1 MIMNKSIHQSILKV
15 PTRTWTWA
23 LFCCMW
29 YLVAKSNSESGE
41 LTLQILRCPRAIS
54 RGYRWV
60 SITATTDNYHNRL
73 LLVLDEFRLVNDL
86 ICGHEWIT

>member
-1 MIMNKSIHQSILKV
+1 MTVVRLS
-15 PTRTWTWA
+15 
-23 LFCCMW
+23 
-29 YLVAKSNSESGE
+29 YLVAKSSSESGE

-54 RGYRWV
+54 RGYRGI
-60 SITATTDNYHNRL
+60 SITATIKECHNRL